1 LEKVFGL
8 DGRFGFTPVGFIGSD
23 DGETGKTEVGH
34 GAGSGADI
42 ERITRRDEDNGDAI
56 ALRGGEQAM
65 IVERAPAGWYTAKA
79 SWRPAGRMTLGRE
92 SLELEVEKLCATARW
107 CYTRGWAAATSG
119 NFSVRVSDGRT
130 QRIIITPSGL
140 DKGIVTAAHLLEID
154 GEGQVLKGNGKPSAE
169 TDLHLVI
176 YGARPESGAVLHV
189 HTVWNT
195 LISGRNAG
203 KECVEIEGYEI
214 QKGLLGVTTHEQ
226 VERVPLLENTQD
238 YAVLAEKLSEA
249 LETHPDAHGVLLSRH
264 GLYTWG
270 QSVTDARRHL
280 EALEFLFEVEG
291 RRVRAGGNE

>member
-1 LEKVFGL
+1 MEKVFGA
-8 DGRFGFTPVGFIGSD
+8 DCGFGFTPVGFIGSD
-23 DGETGKTEVGH
+23 DGETRKTEVGH

-42 ERITRRDEDNGDAI
+42 ERIARRDENDADAI

-65 IVERAPAGWYTAKA
+65 IVERAATGWYTQKA
-79 SWRPAGRMTLGRE
+79 SWRPTGRMTLGRE

-107 CYTRGWAAATSG
+107 CYGRGWAAATSG
-119 NFSVRVSDGRT
+119 NFSVRVNDGRS

-169 TDLHLVI
+169 TELHLVL
-176 YGARPESGAVLHV
+176 YGARPEAGAVLHV

-195 LISGRNAG
+195 LISGRYAG

-214 QKGLLGVTTHEQ
+214 EKGLTGVATHEH

-238 YAVLAEKLSEA
+238 YGSLAEKMTEA
-249 LETHPDAHGVLLSRH
+249 LETYPDAHGVLLSRH

-270 QSVTDARRHL
+270 QSVADARRHL

-291 RRVRAGGNE
+291 RRLCAGGY